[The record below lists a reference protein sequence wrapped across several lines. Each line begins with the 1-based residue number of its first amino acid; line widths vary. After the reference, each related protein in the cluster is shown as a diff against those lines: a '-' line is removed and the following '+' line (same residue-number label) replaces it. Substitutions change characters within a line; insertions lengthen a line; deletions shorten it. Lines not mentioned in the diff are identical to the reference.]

1 MFNRGSSSGAKAGRE
16 DFYGSIGK
24 VLQLVQ
30 GAYRKFKCDEWNYAL
45 LMESDSRRKMCPE
58 TIQALHDLMSSSSF
72 KNMFSVRT
80 SLDDIKAFIQFNPS
94 AGPIET
100 QAFCM
105 ICARALFECQ
115 RFFDSLEFTYQAL
128 RLVLVDVDGA
138 FPRWTRPVFDKI
150 ADNFRT
156 LWALCRVTQ
165 VSAFAENVTTTKLG
179 APDQFVDITAE
190 MFRLTDGDI
199 MKKCT
204 PAAHARTSNAD
215 GGEDVELDTLWPI
228 IPMYI
233 IWIEHFFRVK
243 DIKKISAALPKFGKS
258 RHRFTSDLG
267 LTPGVRVRDPGGEI
281 EPFHMYP
288 FEKESSG
295 QIRDDRYFQWFD
307 MARLN
312 YLMTKFSVLMQ
323 QPIKGVPFSVALDI
337 FPKAGQSQ
345 DCLQGFYGNYEL
357 FGAPISRLFRPRQ
370 HVALPQVP

>member
-1 MFNRGSSSGAKAGRE
+1 MFNRGSSSGKQTARE
-16 DFYGSIGK
+16 DFYYSIDK

-30 GAYRKFKCDEWNYAL
+30 GAYRKFNCDEWNYAL
-45 LMESDSRRKMCPE
+45 LMKCDASRKMCPE
-58 TIQALHDLMSSSSF
+58 SIHALQDLTGAPSF
-72 KNMFSVRT
+72 SQSFSVRS
-80 SLDDIKAFIQFNPS
+80 SLSNINAFLECTPS
-94 AGPIET
+94 AGPVET

-115 RFFDSLEFTYQAL
+115 RFFDSLEFTYHAL
-128 RLVLVDVDGA
+128 KFILVDVDCV

-165 VSAFAENVTTTKLG
+165 VSAFAENIETTKLG
-179 APDQFVDITAE
+179 SPDQFVGITAE

-199 MKKCT
+199 MKKCSPGVNAKT
-204 PAAHARTSNAD
+204 TNAD
-215 GGEDVELDTLWPI
+215 GGDDIELDTLWPI

-243 DIKKISAALPKFGKS
+243 DIKKMSAALPKFGKS

-281 EPFHMYP
+281 EPFHMFP

-295 QIRDDRYFQWFD
+295 HTREDHHYQWFD

-323 QPIKGVPFSVALDI
+323 QPIKGTPFSVALDI

-357 FGAPISRLFRPRQ
+357 FGAPPSAPPHIC
-370 HVALPQVP
+370 